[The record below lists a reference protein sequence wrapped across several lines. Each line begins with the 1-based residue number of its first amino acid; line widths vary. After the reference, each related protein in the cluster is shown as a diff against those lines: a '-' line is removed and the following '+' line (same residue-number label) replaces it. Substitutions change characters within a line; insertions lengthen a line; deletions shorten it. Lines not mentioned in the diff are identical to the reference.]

1 MTGPAP
7 GGPDGD
13 HPLLPQRR
21 VRQTPVMVTE
31 AGFGGA
37 SAGNLYRAT
46 SDAEAAA
53 AVQAAWAGGIRYF
66 DTAPHYGLGLSES
79 RLGAALRSRPRSG
92 YVLSTKVGR
101 LLEDNPAPSG
111 SDMAAGGFAVPDRLR
126 RRYDYSAAGVRRS
139 LEDSLT
145 RLGLDRVDIVYVHDP
160 DDYLDEAIS
169 GAIPEL
175 VRMREEG
182 IISAAGVGMNQWQA
196 PLRMVRET
204 DLDVVML
211 AGRWTLLDRSGAPLL
226 DECAARGVSVVA
238 AAPFNSGLLAQPWP
252 PDDAH
257 FNYGPACLAL
267 LDRARELARI
277 CTQHDV
283 DLPTVAVQFPLRHP
297 AVVSVV
303 SGMRTAAQA
312 HTTLARRTAPVPDDL
327 WPAFDTLPDLV
338 T

>member
-1 MTGPAP
+1 MSPELATR
-7 GGPDGD
+7 
-13 HPLLPQRR
+13 Q
-21 VRQTPVMVTE
+21 VRQTPLLVTE
-31 AGFGGA
+31 VGFGGA
-37 SAGNLYRAT
+37 SAGNLYRET

-66 DTAPHYGLGLSES
+66 DTAPHYGLGLSEA
-79 RLGAALRSRPRSG
+79 RLGEALRSRPRSEF
-92 YVLSTKVGR
+92 VLSTKVGR
-101 LLEDNPAPSG
+101 LLEENPSPTG
-111 SDMAAGGFAVPDRLR
+111 SDMTAGGFAVPDRLR
-126 RRYDYSAAGVRRS
+126 RRLDYSAAGARRS

-145 RLGLDRVDIVYVHDP
+145 RLGLDRVDIVYVHDA
-160 DDYLDEAIS
+160 DDYVSEAIS

-182 IISAAGVGMNQWQA
+182 IIGACGVGMNQWQA

-226 DECAARGVSVVA
+226 VECAARGVSVVA

-257 FNYGPACLAL
+257 FNYGPAGPAL
-267 LDRARELARI
+267 LERARNLARL
-277 CTQHDV
+277 CTRLGL

-303 SGMRTAAQA
+303 SGMRTAGQA
-312 HTTLARRTAPVPDDL
+312 DATLARLAAPIPDDV
-327 WPAFDTLPDLV
+327 WPEFDNHVHSPR
-338 T
+338 

>member
-1 MTGPAP
+1 VTGVLAR
-7 GGPDGD
+7 
-13 HPLLPQRR
+13 RR
-21 VRQTPVMVTE
+21 VRQTELALTE

-53 AVQAAWAGGIRYF
+53 AVQAAWDGGIRYF

-79 RLGAALRSRPRSG
+79 RLGGALRSRPRPE

-101 LLEDNPAPSG
+101 LLEDNPAPTG
-111 SDMAAGGFAVPDRLR
+111 SDMSAGGFAVPDRLR

-160 DDYLDEAIS
+160 DEHVDEAIA

-182 IISAAGVGMNQWQA
+182 IIGAAGAGMNQWQA

-226 DECAARGVSVVA
+226 AECAARGVSVVA

-257 FNYGPACLAL
+257 FNYGPAGPAL
-267 LDRARELARI
+267 LERARDLARI
-277 CTQHDV
+277 CTEHGV
-283 DLPTVAVQFPLRHP
+283 DLPSVAVQFPLRHP

-303 SGMRTAAQA
+303 TGIRTPEQA
-312 HTTLARRTAPVPDDL
+312 RTTLARLTTPVPDDL
-327 WPAFDTLPDLV
+327 WAEFGTLPSLI

>member
-1 MTGPAP
+1 VTGVLAQRPV
-7 GGPDGD
+7 GRT
-13 HPLLPQRR
+13 PLL
-21 VRQTPVMVTE
+21 VTDV
-31 AGFGGA
+31 GFGGA
-37 SAGNLYRAT
+37 SAGNLYRET

-53 AVQAAWAGGIRYF
+53 ALDAAWAGGIRYF

-79 RLGAALRSRPRSG
+79 RLGAALRSRPRAQF
-92 YVLSTKVGR
+92 VLSTKVGR
-101 LLEDNPAPSG
+101 VLEDNPRPAG
-111 SDMAAGGFAVPDRLR
+111 SDLAAGGFAVPDRLR
-126 RRYDYSAAGVRRS
+126 RRLDYSAAGVRRS
-139 LEDSLT
+139 LEDSLA
-145 RLGLDRVDIVYVHDP
+145 RLGLDRVDVVYVHDA
-160 DDYLDEAIS
+160 DDHVDEAIA

-182 IISAAGVGMNQWQA
+182 IIGAAGVGMNQWQA

-226 DECAARGVSVVA
+226 AECAARGVSVVA

-257 FNYGPACLAL
+257 FNYGPAGPAR
-267 LDRARELARI
+267 LDRARDLARI
-277 CTQHDV
+277 CTGHGV

-312 HTTLARRTAPVPDDL
+312 ETTLARLTTPVPDDVWTEL
-327 WPAFDTLPDLV
+327 DTLPVLL

>member
-1 MTGPAP
+1 MTGSVLP
-7 GGPDGD
+7 G
-13 HPLLPQRR
+13 
-21 VRQTPVMVTE
+21 RQVGRTPVIVSSV
-31 AGFGGA
+31 GFGGA
-37 SAGNLYRAT
+37 SAGNLYRET

-53 AVQAAWAGGIRYF
+53 AVQAAWAGRIRYF
-66 DTAPHYGLGLSES
+66 DTAPHYGLGLSEL
-79 RLGAALRSRPRSG
+79 RLGEALRSRPRPEF
-92 YVLSTKVGR
+92 VLSTKVGR

-111 SDMAAGGFAVPDRLR
+111 SDLAAGGFAVPDRLR
-126 RRYDYSAAGVRRS
+126 RRLDYSAAGVRRS

-145 RLGLDRVDIVYVHDP
+145 RLGLDRVDIVYVHDA
-160 DDYLDEAIS
+160 DDYVSEAIA

-182 IISAAGVGMNQWQA
+182 IIGAAGVGMNQWQA
-196 PLRMVRET
+196 PLRMIGET

-226 DECAARGVSVVA
+226 AECTARGVSVVA
-238 AAPFNSGLLAQPWP
+238 AAPYNSGLLAQAWP

-257 FNYGPACLAL
+257 FNYGPAGPAR
-267 LDRARELARI
+267 LDRARDLARI
-277 CTQHDV
+277 CTEHGV

-312 HTTLARRTAPVPDDL
+312 ETTLARLTTPVPDDL
-327 WPAFDTLPDLV
+327 WPAVDALPELV
-338 T
+338 R